1 MTMAEKNKKQLAD
14 DASTRIIQLILDNHM
29 RPGEKLPN
37 EADLAKMLG
46 IGRSTLREAVRSLES
61 RNILNV
67 QQGSG
72 TYVSDKTGVPEDPL
86 GLVFMYGKD
95 GSNELAL
102 ELVDVRLLLEPE
114 IAFMAAARISETQ
127 KAQLLRLHE
136 EVLSTI
142 YKKEPYNIHLNAEIN
157 YHGYIAEC
165 CGNGVLKNL
174 VPIINSSISLAIT
187 TWDESLRAQAVEE
200 HTVLTGAI
208 CRHDSLGARAA
219 MISHLNSSREYYI
232 RIKSKALPLENPSQS

>member
-1 MTMAEKNKKQLAD
+1 MAEKSKKQLTD
-14 DASTRIIQLILDNHM
+14 DASNRIIQLILDNHM
-29 RPGEKLPN
+29 RPGEKLPT
-37 EADLAKMLG
+37 EGELAKMLG

-102 ELVDVRLLLEPE
+102 ELMDVRLLLEPE
-114 IAFMAAARISETQ
+114 IASIAATRISQPQ
-127 KAQLLRLHE
+127 KTQLLRLHQ

-142 YKKEPYNIHLNAEIN
+142 YENEPYGVHLNAEIN

-174 VPIINSSISLAIT
+174 IPIINSSISLAIT
-187 TWDESLRAQAVEE
+187 TWDEELRAQAAEE

-208 CRHDSLGARAA
+208 CRHDPLGARAA

-232 RIKSKALPLENPSQS
+232 RIKESSVSQENLS